1 MRVGPCEFDAV
12 TGEVRRGDV
21 VIRLEPQ
28 PAAILRLLAVRPG
41 ELVSHDEIRQAV
53 WGESTHVNFQQSLH
67 YCVRQ
72 IRIALNDS
80 AREPKFIQTVPRR
93 GYRLT
98 VPAES
103 KPQNHPAQVPPT
115 TASST
120 VSRRRLVWAGLAAA
134 LVVTTLIVEQRP
146 NRHHEMAVAVLG
158 GLHNLVY

>member
-98 VPAES
+98 VLAES
-103 KPQNHPAQVPPT
+103 EPQDHPAQV
-115 TASST
+115 
-120 VSRRRLVWAGLAAA
+120 RRRMVWAGLAAA
-134 LVVTTLIVEQRP
+134 MVVTTLIVEQRP
-146 NRHHEMAVAVLG
+146 NRHHEIVIAVLSTV
-158 GLHNLVY
+158 HDLVY